1 MLLSPLMPVQNE
13 PCNKVSSGEA
23 QAHEQVLPV
32 SERDVHAWA
41 PAGFENAARKEHH
54 NEAAALRNIHEQ
66 GVCPA
71 SSCQAFGVDMCVC
84 TVQKSLKC
92 SVQPTKAPDLLFG
105 QVCMSLLKWCTCTYR
120 LATM

>member
-1 MLLSPLMPVQNE
+1 MWLQNE

-32 SERDVHAWA
+32 SERAVHAWA

-66 GVCPA
+66 GVRPA
-71 SSCQAFGVDMCVC
+71 SSCQAFCRRLHVHGAAKASSALCSP
-84 TVQKSLKC
+84 QKYLIC
-92 SVQPTKAPDLLFG
+92 SAVKLACLCSNAVHAPTD
-105 QVCMSLLKWCTCTYR
+105 WH
-120 LATM
+120 